1 MVTLEAC
8 RASSRDK
15 WFCIRIVRGLGRD
28 GHFGVI
34 SGCCIYV
41 RFRSRWGLFVCL
53 PCSGTGAE
61 AEAGDTTKAS
71 ASLALERCLRAPAPA
86 RSVGAPASQSPGP
99 WMRKCS
105 PLRRQFRSLI
115 PILQHSWPYSPS
127 TFHVES
133 ISTRNRAVRYTWSY
147 STPASSLP
155 APPHPT
161 LQFTAY
167 SLRLS
172 SNTISSV

>member
-53 PCSGTGAE
+53 PGSGTGAE

-71 ASLALERCLRAPAPA
+71 ASR
-86 RSVGAPASQSPGP
+86 VGALPPRPCPCKVRWCPSLPEPRSLNEKVLA
-99 WMRKCS
+99 
-105 PLRRQFRSLI
+105 LRRQFRSLI

-133 ISTRNRAVRYTWSY
+133 ISTRNQAVRYTWSY

-155 APPHPT
+155 TPPHPT